1 MMQPQS
7 RTVARS
13 RLGRAAAMAALA
25 ASAAFGAHAQTT
37 DRGYVGAH
45 VGRSDYKLSCGT
57 GAFACDTRDTS
68 ARLSLGHYLS
78 PNMGLEMSLFDG
90 GKVSRLGGAT
100 RARSV
105 DLALFGRVPVGPV
118 HAFAKAG
125 VAHGRTT
132 TSVDPLSAAAS
143 GKASGWGPMVGA
155 GLSWDFSKSMALVGE
170 WERRKL
176 RFAGGEKSN
185 VDNTSLGLRVR
196 F

>member
-1 MMQPQS
+1 MQSRTPQS
-7 RTVARS
+7 RF
-13 RLGRAAAMAALA
+13 GRALALA
-25 ASAAFGAHAQTT
+25 ALTATAAFAAQAQTS
-37 DRGYVGAH
+37 DRGYFGAH

-57 GAFACDTRDTS
+57 AFACDTQDTS
-68 ARLSLGHYLS
+68 ARLALGHYLG
-78 PNMGLEMSLFDG
+78 PNMGVEMSFFDG
-90 GKVSRLGGAT
+90 GKVSRLGGTT

-105 DLALFGRVPVGPV
+105 DLALLGRVPVGAM

-125 VAHGRTT
+125 VSHGRTT

-176 RFAGGEKSN
+176 RFAGGEKAN

>member
-1 MMQPQS
+1 MMQP
-7 RTVARS
+7 RTPSVSRS
-13 RLGRAAAMAALA
+13 RLGRALTLAALA
-25 ASAAFGAHAQTT
+25 ASAAFGAHAQTAE
-37 DRGYVGAH
+37 RGYVGAH

-57 GAFACDTRDTS
+57 GAFGCDTRDTS
-68 ARLSLGHYLS
+68 ARLSLGHYLA

-90 GKVSRLGGAT
+90 GKVSRLGGST

-105 DLALFGRVPVGPV
+105 DLALFGRVPVGPLY
-118 HAFAKAG
+118 AFAKAG
-125 VAHGRTT
+125 ASHGRTT
-132 TSVDPLSAAAS
+132 TNVDPLSAAAS

-155 GLSWDFSKSMALVGE
+155 GLAWDFSSSMSLVGE

-176 RFAGGEKSN
+176 RFAGGEESN